1 MRKIIVKNKILS
13 LFLMLFLLSN
23 VVLNNVQAIE
33 FDPSNN
39 GDDETNK
46 EYTAKLLDLQINTLM
61 PLEDDE
67 FGGYDEFN
75 NVQDLS
81 LIGSIQI
88 NKKDSN
94 SYLENLPEVNLV
106 DEDNNIVAIP
116 DIYCESE
123 LTGEPSDIYYI
134 SFYNLDIQ
142 EGQIYK
148 LLATINDNNNIISK
162 YVTYSDELVYSP
174 GGNTNMYYE
183 SKNNILNISF
193 EIITPL
199 IKGDLNNDA
208 VVNANDAAIVLD
220 LYKYN
225 NASDED
231 LYRADIDGNGV
242 INANDAALI
251 LDIYK
256 YGN

>member
-1 MRKIIVKNKILS
+1 MRKITVKNKILS
-13 LFLMLFLLSN
+13 LFLILFLLSN

-46 EYTAKLLDLQINTLM
+46 EYTARLLDLQINTLM

-134 SFYNLDIQ
+134 I
-142 EGQIYK
+142 
-148 LLATINDNNNIISK
+148 LLIS
-162 YVTYSDELVYSP
+162 
-174 GGNTNMYYE
+174 
-183 SKNNILNISF
+183 ILKC
-193 EIITPL
+193 ITL
-199 IKGDLNNDA
+199 KWIK
-208 VVNANDAAIVLD
+208 I
-220 LYKYN
+220 
-225 NASDED
+225 
-231 LYRADIDGNGV
+231 
-242 INANDAALI
+242 
-251 LDIYK
+251 
-256 YGN
+256 